1 MPVKTNLARARQRTT
16 VHRRRNN
23 ATSYA
28 SVPREENGM
37 AYPSLAQGSHE
48 APLIPELFTSRPLI
62 RDMESSETSVKQDA
76 VASNCIADLTNTL
89 HPVRLNRY
97 GVPSLARQRHIRFL
111 ESYLGDLPAAF
122 KSLDASR
129 PWVFYWCL
137 NSLALLGA
145 DVSQYRDGLVATARS
160 MQNESGG
167 FGGGF
172 GQKSHL
178 ATTYA
183 TVLALAI
190 VGGESA
196 YELIDRRAMWKWLCS
211 LKQPDGGFRVTLGG
225 EIDVRGAYC
234 AAVIITLLK
243 LPLDLPYGSS
253 SHAAERP
260 NLFTG
265 LADYIRRCQTFE
277 GGISAMPNAEA
288 HGGYTFCALGC
299 LAILD
304 APHRIFPRYLNMPR
318 LISWLSSRQY
328 APEGGLSGR
337 TNKLVDGC
345 YSHWVGGCWPLIEAV
360 FRGPEI
366 TSHISSYS
374 SDLNN
379 LYSREGL
386 IRFILTCAQDKS
398 QRGGMRDKPYQSAD
412 AYHTCYVLSGLSS
425 AQHVTRILSSNGDGM
440 MPWTYEV
447 LPYLD
452 KAQVYNE
459 EDRVNP
465 IDPVYVIPERNRKDI
480 MSYFSSKPGF

>member
-1 MPVKTNLARARQRTT
+1 
-16 VHRRRNN
+16 
-23 ATSYA
+23 
-28 SVPREENGM
+28 M

-225 EIDVRGAYC
+225 EIDVRQVSIPRP
-234 AAVIITLLK
+234 AASSLTVSIGGRIALL
-243 LPLDLPYGSS
+243 L
-253 SHAAERP
+253 
-260 NLFTG
+260 
-265 LADYIRRCQTFE
+265 
-277 GGISAMPNAEA
+277 
-288 HGGYTFCALGC
+288 
-299 LAILD
+299 
-304 APHRIFPRYLNMPR
+304 
-318 LISWLSSRQY
+318 
-328 APEGGLSGR
+328 
-337 TNKLVDGC
+337 
-345 YSHWVGGCWPLIEAV
+345 
-360 FRGPEI
+360 
-366 TSHISSYS
+366 
-374 SDLNN
+374 
-379 LYSREGL
+379 
-386 IRFILTCAQDKS
+386 
-398 QRGGMRDKPYQSAD
+398 
-412 AYHTCYVLSGLSS
+412 
-425 AQHVTRILSSNGDGM
+425 
-440 MPWTYEV
+440 
-447 LPYLD
+447 
-452 KAQVYNE
+452 
-459 EDRVNP
+459 
-465 IDPVYVIPERNRKDI
+465 
-480 MSYFSSKPGF
+480 